1 MLLRDTTHLLS
12 VDTILVIL
20 SILSCSNDTLTSFLI
35 DLFKPQMMIFLVK
48 IKKVLLWVLL
58 SHNLETLLPGST
70 KDLVYEKH
78 VYPAKHVAQT
88 GDIVA
93 DG

>member
-1 MLLRDTTHLLS
+1 M
-12 VDTILVIL
+12 DTILVIL
-20 SILSCSNDTLTSFLI
+20 SILSCSNDTFTFILI

-58 SHNLETLLPGST
+58 LHNLETLGPGSI

-78 VYPAKHVAQT
+78 VYQAKHVAQT
-88 GDIVA
+88 GNIVA
-93 DG
+93 DGWKV